1 MLTAV
6 YPQLS
11 LNKVKFRISTNR
23 IKTWSM
29 TILFGLL
36 RHVNI
41 FIATNILAEVSV
53 ATSWH
58 LPHFTTN
65 ALFHDW
71 Y

>member
-6 YPQLS
+6 YPHLS

-23 IKTWSM
+23 IKTRSM

-36 RHVNI
+36 RHVNT
-41 FIATNILAEVSV
+41 FIAINIPTEVSV
-53 ATSWH
+53 AASWH
-58 LPHFTTN
+58 LPHFVMH
-65 ALFHDW
+65 APFHNW